1 MCVCF
6 LFLIRVRNGP
16 DDRQPL
22 RAGVINPCRRCA
34 ATSNCYGD
42 ELNYC
47 ITPQPIP
54 RVDWGLFVAERKLV
68 VLKLRRAE
76 LTYLC
81 DDLLSMICLKLDD
94 VFYVRTRDER
104 ALTVRDLSEG
114 KIKMP
119 DPPGMQ
125 IRKHLFF
132 ERDD

>member
-1 MCVCF
+1 M
-6 LFLIRVRNGP
+6 
-16 DDRQPL
+16 PL
-22 RAGVINPCRRCA
+22 RRAVFGPAFLCASRRH
-34 ATSNCYGD
+34 TGLDNGD
-42 ELNYC
+42 KLNYC
-47 ITPQPIP
+47 ITPQPIS

-94 VFYVRTRDER
+94 VFDVRTRDER

-119 DPPGMQ
+119 DPPGTQ